1 MKVKIFLS
9 MFTGAFF
16 GIITFLICIFILP
29 EEALGMALM
38 TGVLF
43 ALFLLPV
50 LIYDEKKTNK
60 KYLKL
65 EKEISSVVFYKAN
78 GNFNLGKSVRNGNI
92 YFCENGIIF
101 ASFDQKPF
109 ALEEVILPFIEKY
122 EFDDIHMNIYTKDE
136 RKFLITTADA
146 KEILKVLK
154 DKKWIE

>member
-1 MKVKIFLS
+1 MKVKIFISVFCGVLFGS
-9 MFTGAFF
+9 M
-16 GIITFLICIFILP
+16 TFWICIFILP
-29 EEALGMALM
+29 EEALGLALI

-43 ALFLLPV
+43 ALFLLPM

-78 GNFNLGKSVRNGNI
+78 GNFKLGKSVRNGNI

-109 ALEEVILPFIEKY
+109 AVEEVLLPFIEKY
-122 EFDDIHMNIYTKDE
+122 EFDNTHMNIYTKDE
-136 RKFLITTADA
+136 RKYLITTADVKA
-146 KEILKVLK
+146 VLKILKEK
-154 DKKWIE
+154 RWIE

>member
-1 MKVKIFLS
+1 MKAKIFLS
-9 MFTGAFF
+9 VFCGALF
-16 GIITFLICIFILP
+16 GIMTFLICIFILP
-29 EEALGMALM
+29 EEALGLALM

-50 LIYDEKKTNK
+50 LIYDEKKPNK

-78 GNFNLGKSVRNGNI
+78 GDFNLGKSVRNGNI

-109 ALEEVILPFIEKY
+109 AVEEVLLPFIEKY

-146 KEILKVLK
+146 KEVLKILKERR
-154 DKKWIE
+154 WIE

>member
-1 MKVKIFLS
+1 MKAKIFLS
-9 MFTGAFF
+9 VFCGALF
-16 GIITFLICIFILP
+16 GIMTFLICIFILP
-29 EEALGMALM
+29 EEALGLALM

-43 ALFLLPV
+43 ALFLFPV

-65 EKEISSVVFYKAN
+65 EKEIESVVFYKAN
-78 GNFNLGKSVRNGNI
+78 GNFNLGKTVRNGNI

-101 ASFDQKPF
+101 ASFDAKPF
-109 ALEEVILPFIEKY
+109 AVEEVLIPFIEKY
-122 EFDDIHMNIYTKDE
+122 EFDDIHINIYTKDE

>member
-1 MKVKIFLS
+1 MKAKIFLS
-9 MFTGAFF
+9 VFCGALF
-16 GIITFLICIFILP
+16 GIMTFLICIFILP
-29 EEALGMALM
+29 EEALGLALM

-43 ALFLLPV
+43 ALFLFPV

-65 EKEISSVVFYKAN
+65 EKEITSAIFYKAN

-109 ALEEVILPFIEKY
+109 AVEEVLLPLIEKY
-122 EFDDIHMNIYTKDE
+122 EFDDFHMNIYTKDE

-146 KEILKVLK
+146 KEVLEILR

>member
-1 MKVKIFLS
+1 MNVKIF
-9 MFTGAFF
+9 
-16 GIITFLICIFILP
+16 
-29 EEALGMALM
+29 
-38 TGVLF
+38 
-43 ALFLLPV
+43 PV

-60 KYLKL
+60 MYLKL
-65 EKEISSVVFYKAN
+65 EKEIISAVFYKAN

-109 ALEEVILPFIEKY
+109 AVEEVLLPFIERY

-136 RKFLITTADA
+136 RKFFITTADA
-146 KEILKVLK
+146 KEVLKVLK